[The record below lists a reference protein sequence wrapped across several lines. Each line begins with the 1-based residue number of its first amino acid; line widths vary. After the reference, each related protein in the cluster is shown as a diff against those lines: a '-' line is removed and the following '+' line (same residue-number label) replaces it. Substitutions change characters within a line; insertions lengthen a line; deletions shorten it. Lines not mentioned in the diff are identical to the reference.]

1 MMIDV
6 VKVKNGLY
14 LRRINQLDAAE
25 VFDLI
30 DKNRKH
36 LRTWLPFIDTTYSV
50 NNTHSFIEG
59 LQKPY
64 CQEMV
69 FTVCYNDS
77 ITGLIG
83 FKDIDKA
90 NMRLEIGYWISKQ
103 DEGKGIVT
111 DCCRTIIEKAFA
123 KMNINR
129 VQIKCGIG
137 NERSSNVP
145 KRLGFKFEGIERS
158 GEKHRNGFIDLEVY
172 GLLKSDWKNVDR

>member
-1 MMIDV
+1 MIDII
-6 VKVKNGLY
+6 KIKKELY
-14 LRRINQLDAAE
+14 LQRISHQDAEE

-36 LRTWLPFIDTTYSV
+36 LRFWLPFVDTTYSV

-64 CQEMV
+64 SREMV
-69 FTVCYNDS
+69 FTICYNDS
-77 ITGLIG
+77 ISGLIG
-83 FKDIDKA
+83 FKDIDTA
-90 NMRLEIGYWISKQ
+90 NNRLEIGYWISKQ
-103 DEGKGIVT
+103 DEGKGIIS
-111 DCCRTIIEKAFA
+111 DACRTLIDKAFN
-123 KMNINR
+123 KMSINR

-158 GEKHRNGFIDLEVY
+158 GEKHKNGFIDLEVY
-172 GLLKSDWKNVDR
+172 SLLKSDWKNTNHE